1 MNSVKLHHL
10 AVASYLSHNGGTGNR
25 ETKTVAINYSF
36 LGYQGYGRGL
46 DLTMVKAVNN
56 AGTLGLKPDLTI
68 MLDIAVEKGF
78 ARKKGSK
85 QDRFEQEELS
95 FHRRVREGYLKLATA
110 EPGRWLV
117 VDASQSRAKVERI
130 IWQRVN
136 QLLPGN
142 RG

>member
-1 MNSVKLHHL
+1 MEKTYQNCNHWFVENSKNKCKMRPKAQANNV
-10 AVASYLSHNGGTGNR
+10 GT
-25 ETKTVAINYSF
+25 
-36 LGYQGYGRGL
+36 
-46 DLTMVKAVNN
+46 M
-56 AGTLGLKPDLTI
+56 GLKPDLTI
-68 MLDIAVEKGF
+68 MLDIAAEKGF

-95 FHRRVREGYLKLATA
+95 FHQKVREGYLKLAAA
-110 EPGRWLV
+110 EPERWLV